1 MREHRNRFDGVA
13 RLLDAGE
20 KVQVLTV
27 LTVLKTKGLSLIQRS
42 ANSKFARDSEQALF
56 TGEKSLLSSI
66 NQK

>member
-1 MREHRNRFDGVA
+1 MREQRNRFDDVA
-13 RLLDAGE
+13 RLFDAGE
-20 KVQVLTV
+20 KVKV

-42 ANSKFARDSEQALF
+42 ANSKFACDSEQALF